1 MRQMDCLANF
11 GPLQPDFNC
20 VKPCQGK
27 MVHFRGVFLP
37 FGGLMGAPGVK
48 AGEFGPPCS
57 ESVPTIQWMDCLEN
71 FGQKNNI
78 FTLAIFVHF
87 HNYRST
93 KHFLIDFL
101 QYQKK
106 RAVENHLQKLQ
117 LFHNSDLLYQYCDHL
132 QRCDV
137 DARDVTS
144 CEKRKILC
152 HIKMALPEPVRGQI
166 IGFLWPH
173 HALI

>member
-1 MRQMDCLANF
+1 MGWRLVAESKRQIMRKTVDL
-11 GPLQPDFNC
+11 G
-20 VKPCQGK
+20 
-27 MVHFRGVFLP
+27 GVFLP

-101 QYQKK
+101 QYP
-106 RAVENHLQKLQ
+106 
-117 LFHNSDLLYQYCDHL
+117 
-132 QRCDV
+132 
-137 DARDVTS
+137 
-144 CEKRKILC
+144 KIKC
-152 HIKMALPEPVRGQI
+152 RWQI
-166 IGFLWPH
+166 IFKSFSYSTIQTYYTNFETICSSLM
-173 HALI
+173 LMQEM